1 MKLKCL
7 IIDDEQ
13 SSIDLLTDFIKQ
25 IPYLDLIATTKD
37 SFFALKLILE
47 SKIDLV
53 ITDINMPKL
62 SGLGLFDKIKSKSM
76 VIFVTG
82 YSDLAIKSI
91 EKNSIDLL
99 MKPVS
104 FQRFENATR
113 KAFLLSPRHYEYLE
127 KIKNIEI
134 FQKVQLLTEREKG
147 MIKLL
152 AENRPSKEIADL
164 MFISVRTV
172 EIHRT
177 SIRKKLDLLPSDN
190 LNKISKEV
198 LSIL

>member
-13 SSIDLLTDFIKQ
+13 SSIDLLTDFINQ
-25 IPYLDLIATTKD
+25 IPYLELITTSKD
-37 SFFALKLILE
+37 SLFALRLILE

-62 SGLGLFDKIKSKSM
+62 SGLALFDKIKDKSM

-91 EKNSIDLL
+91 EKDSIDLL
-99 MKPVS
+99 IKPVS
-104 FQRFENATR
+104 FERFENATR
-113 KAFLLSPRHYEYLE
+113 KAFLLSPRNYEYLE
-127 KIKNIEI
+127 KIKKVEL
-134 FQKVQLLTEREKG
+134 FQKIQLLTEREKEI
-147 MIKLL
+147 IKLL
-152 AENRPSKEIADL
+152 AENKSSKEIADL
-164 MFISVRTV
+164 TFISVRTV

-177 SIRKKLDLLPSDN
+177 SIRKKLNLLASDN
-190 LNKISKEV
+190 LNNISKDIFSM
-198 LSIL
+198 L